1 MVGINKTRS
10 LYDKTLTFLKQ
21 NQGKQYTARDIAENL
36 VKQDPDW
43 AMDKV
48 KKSQALSTLDDA
60 VKQYAAEIGAQTP
73 KWLTPKKNKTVKIKT
88 TIERPRK
95 YFYSEMTDDEEIA
108 LSEIADATANSNDWS
123 EHDLYPLLNQWLES
137 NMNVYS
143 LRINEKKSQNTQG
156 KNGNKWLH
164 PDLVGLE
171 DKGQHWQAKL
181 KACVNEYSEPRTRL
195 WSFEVKKRINM
206 SNVREVFFQTIS
218 NSSWANLGYLVAA
231 EVTGEDTLKEL
242 RMLCAAHS
250 IGVILLDKDDIAN
263 TQILIQAT
271 EKENVDWEL
280 CNRLISINRDFEHY
294 IELVSEFYKLGEVKK
309 ADWKWSNKDLI

>member
-1 MVGINKTRS
+1 MSTSKTRS
-10 LYDKTLTFLKQ
+10 LYDKTLAFLKQ
-21 NQGKQYTARDIAENL
+21 NQGKQYTAREIAEQL

-43 AMDKV
+43 AKE
-48 KKSQALSTLDDA
+48 KINKSQSLTTLDDA
-60 VKQYAAEIGAQTP
+60 VKQYAAEIGALTP
-73 KWLTPKKNKTVKIKT
+73 TWLTPKKQRPVRIKT

-95 YFYSEMTDDEEIA
+95 YYYSEMTDDEEIA
-108 LSEIADATANSNDWS
+108 QSEITDITAHPNEWT
-123 EHDLYPLLNQWLES
+123 EHDLYPLLNEWLVRY
-137 NMNVYS
+137 MNAYS
-143 LRINEKKSQNTQG
+143 LRVNEKKSQNTQG

-171 DKGQHWQAKL
+171 DKGQHWQSTL

-206 SNVREVFFQTIS
+206 SNVREVFFQTLS
-218 NSSWANLGYLVAA
+218 NSSWANVGYLVAA
-231 EVTGEDTLKEL
+231 EITGDETLKEL
-242 RMLCAAHS
+242 RMLCAAHH
-250 IGVILLDKDDIAN
+250 IGIILLDKEDIAN

-309 ADWKWSNKDLI
+309 SDWKWRQ